1 MWVSLMGFELGERTD
16 DRGSL
21 SQAKTWD
28 HGGVGVCV
36 CVCVCVCVQKWCGE
50 KGVQKLTGSGWRMDH

>member
-28 HGGVGVCV
+28 HGGVCV
-36 CVCVCVCVQKWCGE
+36 CVCVCVYRS
-50 KGVQKLTGSGWRMDH
+50 GVARRVFRS